1 MFTQAAIDLD
11 NPTLVAELKI
21 SIENA
26 LVTYPSEFL
35 QTVKR
40 FGLRVRQLEQL
51 FQQRVFEQLP
61 GRHASRLCEELYR
74 ELRPSD
80 QGLIREFYLTKI
92 EELPVELRAKYSR
105 LFRYQ

>member
-1 MFTQAAIDLD
+1 MFTQTTIELE
-11 NPTLVAELKI
+11 NPTLVAELKS
-21 SIENA
+21 SIDNA
-26 LVTYPSEFL
+26 LLTHPNEFL
-35 QTVKR
+35 HSVKR

-61 GRHASRLCEELYR
+61 GRQASRPCEELYR

-80 QGLIREFYLTKI
+80 QGLIREFYLTRI
-92 EELPVELRAKYSR
+92 EELPVEVRAKYSS